1 METQDDKARL
11 EEAFWQL
18 LASRYP
24 LTAWWWMDVPL
35 STDALFPDWSAAA
48 IERETRE
55 WRRLAE
61 ETNAVAK
68 DPETV
73 HWGRFA
79 RHVVTR
85 LEQERIP
92 YAAYVL
98 RHANMVLAVA
108 ELLDP
113 REEQCARV
121 HLLARLSEWLSTIEA
136 VMGGTW
142 HTAWAEAEAM
152 KLVRL
157 IHREGPQSCW
167 VGKEWAF
174 TRDQTTRQVHYFLD
188 RMRDTREATRE
199 PSTWIPS
206 AHVSV
211 DAWRARRRHVTR
223 ETPLVITHPL
233 DKQAVWLFLAQWV
246 PDLRRVTVPGLKE
259 WWVRPTT
266 DASVFFHGD
275 VVEDVALLLGA
286 VWAAWYYQSRVKRLT
301 WVLTPPPLIVGGLV
315 ATSRL
320 AESAW
325 VDSPL
330 AVRPFFAKWRQ
341 TQEILAV
348 ADAWLWLEGED
359 PLLVFRWLQ
368 RFMSKE
374 AARRWIPWLKC
385 HPGYYVMADRVGAL
399 LTDEERTDAGDAG
412 MWRWGPIMPDSLYLA
427 PKELSA
433 PTVFDISGKF

>member
-1 METQDDKARL
+1 METQGDKARL

-24 LTAWWWMDVPL
+24 LTAWWWTDVQL
-35 STDALFPDWSAAA
+35 STDALFPDWSAPA

-61 ETNAVAK
+61 ETSAVAK

-73 HWGRFA
+73 HWGRYA

-98 RHANMVLAVA
+98 RHANLVLAVA

-113 REEQCARV
+113 REEQYSRA
-121 HLLARLSEWLSTIEA
+121 HLLVQLSEWLSTIEA
-136 VMGGTW
+136 VMGGAW
-142 HTAWAEAEAM
+142 HAAWAEAEA
-152 KLVRL
+152 LSLLRL
-157 IHREGPQSCW
+157 IDREGPQSCW
-167 VGKEWAF
+167 VGKEWIL
-174 TRDQTTRQVHYFLD
+174 TRDQTAQHVRHFLD
-188 RMRDTREATRE
+188 RMRDTREVTRE

-211 DAWRARRRHVTR
+211 DAWRMRRRQVTG
-223 ETPLVITHPL
+223 EPPLVVTHPL
-233 DKQAVWLFLAQWV
+233 DKQAVWPFLARWV
-246 PDLRRVTVPGLKE
+246 PDLHDVMVPGLKE
-259 WWVRPTT
+259 WWIKPTK
-266 DASVFFHGD
+266 DGAVLFHGD
-275 VVEDVALLLGA
+275 VVDGVAILLGA
-286 VWAAWYYQSRVKRLT
+286 VWAFWYHQSRVKRLT

-320 AESAW
+320 AETAW

-330 AVRPFFAKWRQ
+330 PVRSFLAKWRQ
-341 TQEILAV
+341 TQQILAV

-359 PLLVFRWLQ
+359 PLLVFRWLA
-368 RFMSKE
+368 RFMSRE
-374 AARRWIPWLKC
+374 AARHWIPWLKC
-385 HPGYYVMADRVGAL
+385 HPGYYVMVDRVGAL
-399 LTDEERTDAGDAG
+399 LTDEGRTGTRDADL
-412 MWRWGPIMPDSLYLA
+412 WPRGPIMPDSLYLA

-433 PTVFDISGKF
+433 PTAFDISGKF